1 MGNARRPI
9 QIVIL
14 LLIVVLGGYAIG
26 TAAFGG
32 EAGKPVQGGKP
43 PAFKLLGL
51 DGEVHTLDEYKDK
64 AVVINFWATWCTY
77 CVKEMPALQA
87 QWEKWRD
94 QGVVVLG
101 VNTGEDEMTVQN
113 FVRQTGVDFPIL
125 FDTDNEA
132 VRDYGIVPMPTTF
145 FVDKKGKI
153 SSIHQGELNL
163 DTLDD
168 QIRQLVGEPLS

>member
-1 MGNARRPI
+1 MGKARRPI

-14 LLIVVLGGYAIG
+14 MLIVILGGYAISN
-26 TAAFGG
+26 AVFGDDS
-32 EAGKPVQGGKP
+32 GKPVVGEKP

-51 DGEVHTLDEYKDK
+51 DGNVHTLGDYKGK

-77 CVKEMPALQA
+77 CVKEMPALQT
-87 QWEKWRD
+87 QWEKWKD
-94 QGVVVLG
+94 QDVVILG
-101 VNTGEDEMTVQN
+101 INTGEDKMTVEN
-113 FVRQTGVDFPIL
+113 FVKQTGAGFPIL
-125 FDTDNEA
+125 FDSDNTA

-153 SSIHQGELNL
+153 ASIHQGELNL

-168 QIRQLVGEPLS
+168 QIAQLVNP